1 MRRRAKMKR
10 MSTEDCASMLSS
22 RALPDNFDMTPALR
36 ETYEQESVNVRA
48 RTLSQSSAGPST
60 WEQRRV
66 GSKRSSMHQE
76 QNSSSMPIALPN
88 YRSIAQHSPVIQRRS
103 SLASP
108 AAPYQIG
115 PRNGSGWSDSV
126 INFSQPSTN
135 PYSQYAILQ
144 DGSTVSSY
152 GPGLVEN
159 SATSSYAGTGASFVR
174 QSTSTASS
182 GRSCGFATPYDGLSG
197 QINPY
202 EYQELMDS
210 SK

>member
-1 MRRRAKMKR
+1 MKR

-60 WEQRRV
+60 WEQQRA
-66 GSKRSSMHQE
+66 GSKRSSIHQE
-76 QNSSSMPIALPN
+76 QNSSSTPVALHGAPN
-88 YRSIAQHSPVIQRRS
+88 YSSIAQTSPVIQRRS

-108 AAPYQIG
+108 EAPYQIG
-115 PRNGSGWSDSV
+115 ARNGSGWSDSV
-126 INFSQPSTN
+126 ISFSQPSTN
-135 PYSQYAILQ
+135 SYRQYVMLQ
-144 DGSTVSSY
+144 DGSTFSSY

-159 SATSSYAGTGASFVR
+159 SAMSSHAGTGASFVR

-182 GRSCGFATPYDGLSG
+182 GRLCGFATSHDGLSG
-197 QINPY
+197 QMNPY
-202 EYQELMDS
+202 EHKELMDS